1 MSFPFFPLW
10 FVDVFGSFLMVVF
23 GILCVVKSFSLHRKD
38 PRNVIWAY
46 LLWLSM
52 ALAFFALSRS
62 IGHIV
67 QHLLSIAGYAH
78 YWEVLRP
85 YSGSLNT
92 IAFIVGGSVT
102 LFFERIW
109 GIYHQIMKDQE
120 ALKEAHSQLTFIN
133 RHLDELVR
141 EKTRELISS
150 ERKYRRL
157 FESAQEVIAIVF
169 RDGTIVDMNPAGL
182 KLFGFDR
189 DSIEK
194 ENLKNFFYDRT
205 EFDRLQYVLEKE
217 GTVNNWECTIRKP
230 HSEEKLI
237 MLISGTR
244 ESEHVERYV
253 LWLRDITQRKFIE
266 QQLLHTDKLSSIGR
280 LAAGIAHEINNP
292 LGIILGYT
300 QLLIKSEPPDSE
312 RYEDLKTIEKHVRMC
327 KTIVGDLLKF
337 SRMTPTEKQPGDIHD
352 VIDEV
357 IAMLQYHLDVSN
369 IVIEKD
375 FDRSVPEFSFDS
387 AKMKQVFINMLMNA
401 RDAIGSRE
409 GRISVRTRFKDKSVR
424 ISIEDNGVGI
434 PSDQIDKIFE
444 PFYTTKPPGK
454 GTGLGLS
461 VSYGIIADHGGNI
474 FVESTEGQGTTF
486 TIVIPIDSRSDYN
499 SAG

>member
-1 MSFPFFPLW
+1 MSFPVFPLW
-10 FVDVFGSFLMVVF
+10 FIDVFGSFLMILF
-23 GILCVVKSFSLHRKD
+23 GILCVLRSLALHRKD
-38 PRNVIWAY
+38 PQNVVWAY

-52 ALAFFALSRS
+52 ALVFFAFSRS
-62 IGHIV
+62 IGHIA
-67 QHLLSIAGYAH
+67 QHVLTVAGYSH
-78 YWEVLRP
+78 VWEILRP

-109 GIYHQIMKDQE
+109 GIYHQIIKDRE
-120 ALKEAHSQLTFIN
+120 TLKDAHRQLTFIN

-157 FESAQEVIAIVF
+157 FESAQEVIAVVSH
-169 RDGTIVDMNPAGL
+169 DGSIVDMNPAGL
-182 KLFGFDR
+182 KLFGLSLDN
-189 DSIEK
+189 IES
-194 ENLKNFFYDRT
+194 ENFKNFFYDMK
-205 EFDRLQYVLEKE
+205 EFDRLRNRLEKE
-217 GTVNNWECTIRKP
+217 GAVTNWECAIKNP
-230 HSEEKLI
+230 HGEKKLT
-237 MLISGTR
+237 MLISGAR
-244 ESEHVERYV
+244 EVEQVERYV

-300 QLLIKSEPPDSE
+300 QLLLRSEPPDSE
-312 RYEDLKTIEKHVRMC
+312 RYSDLKTIEKHVRMC

-357 IAMLQYHLDVSN
+357 LTMLHHHLEGSG
-369 IVIEKD
+369 IVVEKD
-375 FDRSVPEFSFDS
+375 FDRSVPGFSFDS
-387 AKMKQVFINMLMNA
+387 GKMKQVFINMLMNA
-401 RDAIGSRE
+401 RDAIGSYG
-409 GRISVRTRFKDKSVR
+409 GRISIRTRFIDNSLR
-424 ISIEDNGVGI
+424 ICIEDDGAGI
-434 PSDQIDKIFE
+434 SSEQIHKIFE

-474 FVESTEGQGTTF
+474 FVESTEGKGTTF
-486 TIVIPIDSRSDYN
+486 TIVIPIYSSND
-499 SAG
+499 